1 MVRRHS
7 SIFLLLVVVGWAC
20 TSMNPMEDTL
30 DGAELGIDTVEEQ
43 GPQTLL
49 VVLDTFMFQAEQEPG
64 VVIGFNLDDRISE
77 EGDPD
82 TCGKADQ
89 ISPDGEPGIDNQ
101 LAKVVP
107 LFELFGV
114 GAVLNYVQNAI
125 EGGGFLLML
134 EIQDV
139 DDFSN
144 DDSVRIVLRAGYG
157 TPLLGTD
164 GRLLAGQTF
173 HLHDDSPD
181 VVIENAYIEDSFLR
195 AGPFEATIPF
205 VILGMSYEL
214 TFHEAQI
221 RARLTDEGWLEDG
234 VMGGGVSYQDLYAIG
249 EVAAADDASVLPAIE
264 GLFQGMGDLAQDAN
278 GDCQQVSTAVSI
290 SAVNAFFYTD

>member
-1 MVRRHS
+1 MNRKH
-7 SIFLLLVVVGWAC
+7 IPIYLLVAVLGWAC
-20 TSMNPMEDTL
+20 TSMTTTTDTL
-30 DGAELGIDTVEEQ
+30 GASDVGLDAVEEP

-49 VVLDTFMFQAEQEPG
+49 VILDTFVFQAEESPG
-64 VVIGFNLDDRISE
+64 VAIGFNLDDRISE

-89 ISPDGEPGIDNQ
+89 TSPDGEPGIDNQ

-125 EGGGFLLML
+125 EGGGLLLML

-139 DDFSN
+139 DDYEN
-144 DDSVRIVLRAGYG
+144 DEEVVIVLRAGYG
-157 TPLLGTD
+157 IPLLGTD

-173 HLHDDSPD
+173 HLHEDSPD
-181 VVIENAYIEDSFLR
+181 VFIENAHISDSILK
-195 AGPFEATIPF
+195 AGPFDAQIPF
-205 VILGMSYEL
+205 VILGMSYQI

-221 RARLTDEGWLEDG
+221 RARLTDEGWLEEG

-249 EVAAADDASVLPAIE
+249 EIAAADDASVLTAIQ

-290 SAVNAFFYTD
+290 SAVNAFFYAD